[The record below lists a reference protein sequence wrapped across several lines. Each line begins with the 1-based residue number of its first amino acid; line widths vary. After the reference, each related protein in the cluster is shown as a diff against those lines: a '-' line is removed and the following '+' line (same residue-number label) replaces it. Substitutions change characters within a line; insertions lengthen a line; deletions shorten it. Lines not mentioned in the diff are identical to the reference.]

1 MEIVVNDH
9 ARTTLAEAIRSALE
23 SADTL
28 QLTDVGI
35 SLDRA
40 LVQLTGRGAA
50 MSEPQTVH

>member
-9 ARTTLAEAIRSALE
+9 AMATLAHAIRSALE
-23 SADTL
+23 KADTL
-28 QLTDVGI
+28 ELTDVGI

-50 MSEPQTVH
+50 MWEPQTIH